1 VGKLGDGNRFVR
13 QTALRMLADKQD
25 AGVVAAL
32 EGLLESP
39 ANGGVNVRLEALWA
53 LRQLGWM
60 NAARAEKLMGHPD
73 PQVRLW
79 TVRWAGD
86 EGHVAG
92 GVAARMTALAGTEG
106 DVEVRAQLACTARRM
121 KAAEGM
127 PVVRTLMMHDEDAR
141 DPRQP
146 LLLWWAVEGWCETD
160 RDAVVSLM
168 QDRELW
174 RAPLVQEHL
183 LARLARRWTAT
194 GKSEDL
200 KSMARLFRASPD
212 APSTARLVKGFEEA
226 TRGRALPALPE
237 ELVAAMESA
246 GADSVLIGL
255 RRGKP
260 DAIARALQVVSDEK
274 ADAGLRVQWI
284 HALGEVRAAGATRAL
299 LALVRD
305 AKNADVRRAALG
317 ALPSQDDAS
326 VGTELVAMLGSLPG
340 PVRGAAVSALASR
353 PGWAMTLMR
362 AMESGG
368 VPLQAV
374 PMDVARRLKALPGD
388 EARRLTG
395 RLWPSLK
402 QATTADMEKEIARL
416 VEVVNA
422 ATGNPYP
429 GKKLF
434 VETCGGCHRLFARG
448 GEVGPDLTTYQ
459 RTDLANLVLNIVN
472 PGAEVREGYEAF
484 IAETKDGRSMAGFVV
499 EKDAQRV
506 VLRTSDG
513 PAVALA
519 TSELA
524 SLEPMGGSLMPEGLI
539 AGLTDQ
545 QVRDLFAYLRST
557 QPLND

>member
-1 VGKLGDGNRFVR
+1 MLFRSSAGRVFSGHNGGNTRGFHYMQGAYLQKGFDKHGPLSNPHAYGYFPAMAHPDVDRFTHTFVIEDSGGLGEAFRGRLFGVEPLQGRVVVSELSRDGSTFRTRDVGHAVKATDPWFRPVDIKLGPDGALYVCDWYDRQVNHYRNHEGQVDPTNGRVYRLRATGTRPGPMPSWAGLDAKAWVGKLGDGNRFVR
-13 QTALRMLADKQD
+13 QTALRMLADQQD
-25 AGVVAAL
+25 PGVVAAL

-53 LRQLGWM
+53 LCQLGWM

-340 PVRGAAVSALASR
+340 PVRGAAVSALASQI
-353 PGWAMTLMR
+353 GR
-362 AMESGG
+362 AH
-368 VPLQAV
+368 V
-374 PMDVARRLKALPGD
+374 
-388 EARRLTG
+388 
-395 RLWPSLK
+395 
-402 QATTADMEKEIARL
+402 
-416 VEVVNA
+416 
-422 ATGNPYP
+422 
-429 GKKLF
+429 
-434 VETCGGCHRLFARG
+434 
-448 GEVGPDLTTYQ
+448 
-459 RTDLANLVLNIVN
+459 
-472 PGAEVREGYEAF
+472 
-484 IAETKDGRSMAGFVV
+484 
-499 EKDAQRV
+499 
-506 VLRTSDG
+506 
-513 PAVALA
+513 
-519 TSELA
+519 
-524 SLEPMGGSLMPEGLI
+524 
-539 AGLTDQ
+539 
-545 QVRDLFAYLRST
+545 
-557 QPLND
+557 